1 MIPIELENEGPGL
14 KIAACQ
20 RQAIFQKWQVKKLT
34 IDTRALGQIKFD
46 NNSILSK

>member
-1 MIPIELENEGPGL
+1 MKYYDTDRIRKPGL

-34 IDTRALGQIKFD
+34 IDMHEI
-46 NNSILSK
+46 N

>member
-1 MIPIELENEGPGL
+1 
-14 KIAACQ
+14 
-20 RQAIFQKWQVKKLT
+20 VKKLT